1 MKSAPISGTK
11 ESGRPVE
18 QFMESV
24 QKQSLNRRSV
34 QFWAITLTLASA
46 IVLGVAQPTE
56 AQQRPAPVSA
66 RKPNILVIMG
76 DDIGWLSVRAWSR
89 GLMGYRTCNVGRC
102 ARERCS
108 RNGTANR
115 VVPRGEPLSLPDN

>member
-76 DDIGWLSVRAWSR
+76 DDIGWLNVSAYNL
-89 GLMGYRTCNVGRC
+89 GLMGYRTPNIDRI
-102 ARERCS
+102 AKERCS
-108 RNGTANR
+108 PTGTLNR
-115 VVPRGEPLSLPDN
+115 VAPRGEPLSLPDN